1 MKDNKSC
8 NMLIREICGIWSK
21 CSAAFQNKYGIS
33 QAQLLY
39 LQRIATAGNQRMYLK
54 DLEKSMGVGQTSVV
68 RMIDKLE
75 TLGMVEKL
83 QDERDVR
90 RKYTRLTK
98 KGQTCCEQVK
108 HVWQQTEESFTS
120 GLTDMELQEL
130 SRLLR
135 KVHTNSC
142 NVMLHF
148 EAQECVGGGK

>member
-90 RKYTRLTK
+90 RKYTRLK
-98 KGQTCCEQVK
+98 KNDK
-108 HVWQQTEESFTS
+108 PAA
-120 GLTDMELQEL
+120 
-130 SRLLR
+130 SR
-135 KVHTNSC
+135 
-142 NVMLHF
+142 
-148 EAQECVGGGK
+148 